1 MEPNENNVTSEVNNE
16 QPTNNTPQ
24 QNNNNQPVEQQ
35 EPEQQA
41 PVDKQDNQPEQE
53 EEKKPKKTKDLKKFP
68 VDSSNLDWIAY
79 DRDKEDLY
87 IQFRSGGLYVY
98 HDVPYNIFDG
108 LRTAGS
114 KGRYHN
120 MKIKWK
126 YKYEKLKG

>member
-1 MEPNENNVTSEVNNE
+1 MEPNENNVTPEVNE
-16 QPTNNTPQ
+16 QSTNTTP

-35 EPEQQA
+35 EPEKQA
-41 PVDKQDNQPEQE
+41 PVEKQDNQPEQQE
-53 EEKKPKKTKDLKKFP
+53 EEKKPKRTKDLKKFP

-79 DRDKEDLY
+79 DKDKEDLY

-108 LRTAGS
+108 LLTAGS

>member
-1 MEPNENNVTSEVNNE
+1 MEPNENNVTPEVNE
-16 QPTNNTPQ
+16 QSTNTTP

-35 EPEQQA
+35 EPEKQA
-41 PVDKQDNQPEQE
+41 PVEKQDNQPEQQEE
-53 EEKKPKKTKDLKKFP
+53 EEKKPKRTKDLKKFP

-79 DRDKEDLY
+79 DKDKEDLY

-108 LRTAGS
+108 LLTAGS